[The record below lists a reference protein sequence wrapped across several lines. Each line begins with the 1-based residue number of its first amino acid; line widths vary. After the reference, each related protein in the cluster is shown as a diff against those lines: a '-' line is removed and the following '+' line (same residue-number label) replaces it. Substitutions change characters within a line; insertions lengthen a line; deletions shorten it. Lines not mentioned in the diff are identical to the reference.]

1 MTDRF
6 AEWDAAYLIG
16 ALSPADRAAF
26 EEHMETCA
34 ECRAAV
40 AALAPTVGLLSR
52 VRADAFAEDTGTGR
66 PSAEPGPA
74 ARSALVERARAA
86 ERRRRALRFGL
97 ALAAAVVVVAA
108 VALPLTLGEA
118 FEPRIP
124 QAIPTATALPS
135 LPPAEAMQPLT
146 KAPLTASVRLQG
158 VAWGTKIDLSCR
170 YAPTYG
176 TGGADHVYALAVVGT
191 DGSTTQL
198 STWKVLAGK
207 DAHLS
212 AGTALDTASIRAV
225 QILDASG
232 KVLMT
237 YSP

>member
-6 AEWDAAYLIG
+6 TEWDAAYLIG
-16 ALSPADRAAF
+16 ALSPTDRAAF
-26 EEHMETCA
+26 EEHLDTCA
-34 ECRAAV
+34 QCRAAV
-40 AALAPTVGLLSR
+40 AELAPTVGLLSR
-52 VRADAFAEDTGTGR
+52 VRADALAEDTGTGR
-66 PSAEPGPA
+66 ESGEVARA
-74 ARSALVERARAA
+74 ARSALIERARTA
-86 ERRRRALRFGL
+86 ERRRRTLWLSL
-97 ALAAAVVVVAA
+97 ALAAAVVIIAA
-108 VALPLTLGEA
+108 VALPLTLGEV
-118 FEPRIP
+118 FEPRTP
-124 QAIPTATALPS
+124 EAIPTATVSPS

-170 YAPTYG
+170 YAPTYN
-176 TGGADHVYALAVVGT
+176 TGGDDHVYAIAVVGT
-191 DGSTTQL
+191 DGSTSRL

>member
-1 MTDRF
+1 MTDHF

-16 ALSPADRAAF
+16 ALSPADRAAY
-26 EEHMETCA
+26 EDHLDGCA

-40 AALAPTVGLLSR
+40 ADLAPTIGLLSR
-52 VRADAFAEDTGTGR
+52 VRADALVDQAV
-66 PSAEPGPA
+66 PA
-74 ARSALVERARAA
+74 AVPPVARLAFIERARGA
-86 ERRRRALRFGL
+86 ERRRRRLWLGL
-97 ALAAAVVVVAA
+97 ALAAAVVIIAA
-108 VALPLTLGEA
+108 IALPLTLGEV
-118 FEPRIP
+118 FEPGTP
-124 QAIPTATALPS
+124 EAVPTATASPS

-170 YAPTYG
+170 YAPTYN
-176 TGGADHVYALAVVGT
+176 TGGSDHVYALAVVAA

-212 AGTALDTASIRAV
+212 AGTALEAASIKAV
-225 QILDASG
+225 QVLDSSG

>member
-1 MTDRF
+1 MTDHF

-26 EEHMETCA
+26 EEHLETCA
-34 ECRAAV
+34 ECRAGV
-40 AALAPTVGLLSR
+40 AELAPTAGLLSR
-52 VRADAFAEDTGTGR
+52 VRADALAEDAGTDRSTREG
-66 PSAEPGPA
+66 APA
-74 ARSALVERARAA
+74 ARSALIARARTAD
-86 ERRRRALRFGL
+86 RRRRTLWFSL
-97 ALAAAVVVVAA
+97 ALAAALVVIAA
-108 VALPLTLGEA
+108 VALPLTLGEV
-118 FEPRIP
+118 FEPRAP
-124 QAIPTATALPS
+124 EAIPTATAVPS
-135 LPPAEAMQPLT
+135 LTPAEAMQPLT
-146 KAPLTASVRLQG
+146 TAPLTASVRLQG

-170 YAPTYG
+170 YAPTYSTSG
-176 TGGADHVYALAVVGT
+176 NEHVYALAVVGT